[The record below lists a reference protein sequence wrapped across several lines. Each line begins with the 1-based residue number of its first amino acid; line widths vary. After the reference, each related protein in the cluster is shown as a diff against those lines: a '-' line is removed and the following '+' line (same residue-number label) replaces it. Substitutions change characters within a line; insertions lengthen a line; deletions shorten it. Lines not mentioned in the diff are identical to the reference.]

1 MRTKLAVLVA
11 AGLLAGCVS
20 KSKYDQLAM
29 QQQQLSQERDSL
41 QADVQSTKDMLA
53 NVDSA
58 LAAVKGL
65 AVAPTAAATG
75 DHPESSEAAYRA
87 VLLGKIRDV
96 ISRLDSAEKQVAHE
110 RARLSSATV
119 AERHL
124 RAQLDT
130 LQRNLADMK
139 TAAEQQ
145 EATIEQQKTQ
155 IQTLAARTD
164 TLSQQAAD
172 LTSRNAALSD
182 TVTNLV
188 NEENT
193 VYYAVGTKD
202 DLIKRGILVSEG
214 SKFLVFG
221 GHTLQPARN
230 LNPAQFQRLDLR
242 TDTVLTVPDPA
253 KEYKI
258 VTRQNPQYLAQAV
271 QSDGKVKGDLHI
283 TSPAFWDNGRYLIL
297 VQD

>member
-1 MRTKLAVLVA
+1 MRTSWTVLVA

-20 KSKYDQLAM
+20 KSKYDDLAT
-29 QQQQLSQERDSL
+29 QQQQLTQERDSL
-41 QADVQSTKDMLA
+41 RADQQATQAMLA

-58 LAAVKGL
+58 LTAVKGL
-65 AVAPTAAATG
+65 GVAPTATTG
-75 DHPESSEAAYRA
+75 DHPETGDAAYRA
-87 VLLGKIRDV
+87 VLLGKVREV
-96 ISRLDSAEKQVAHE
+96 ISRLDQAEKQVATE
-110 RARLSSATV
+110 RSRLSSTTV

-130 LQRNLADMK
+130 LQQNLADMK

-155 IQTLAARTD
+155 ISTLAARTD
-164 TLSQQAAD
+164 TLTQQSAD

-182 TVTNLV
+182 TLTNVV

-202 DLIKRGILVSEG
+202 DLIKRGVLVSEG

-221 GHTLQPARN
+221 GKTLEPARD
-230 LNPAQFQRLDLR
+230 LKPEQFQRLDRR
-242 TDTVLTVPDPA
+242 TDTVLTVPDPN

-258 VTRQNPQYLAQAV
+258 VTRQNPSYLTQNV
-271 QSDGKVKGDLHI
+271 QPNGKVKGDLHV
-283 TSPAFWDNGRYLIL
+283 TSPSFWDAGKYLIL

>member
-1 MRTKLAVLVA
+1 MRTSWTVLVA

-20 KSKYDQLAM
+20 KSKYDDLAM
-29 QQQQLSQERDSL
+29 QEQQLTQERDSL
-41 QADVQSTKDMLA
+41 QADQQATKTMLA

-58 LAAVKGL
+58 LTAVKGL
-65 AVAPTAAATG
+65 AVAPTATTG
-75 DHPESSEAAYRA
+75 DHPETGDAAYRS
-87 VLLGKIRDV
+87 VLLGKIREV
-96 ISRLDSAEKQVAHE
+96 ISRLDAAEKQVASE
-110 RARLSSATV
+110 RSRLSATTV

-124 RAQLDT
+124 RSQLDT
-130 LQRNLADMK
+130 LQRNIDDMK

-155 IQTLAARTD
+155 ISTLAARTD
-164 TLSQQAAD
+164 TLTQQSAD

-221 GHTLQPARN
+221 GKTLQPARD
-230 LNPAQFQRLDLR
+230 LKPEQFQRLDRR
-242 TDTVLTVPDPA
+242 TDTVLTVPDPN

-258 VTRQNPQYLAQAV
+258 VTRQNPSYLTPTV
-271 QSDGKVKGDLHI
+271 QSDDKVKGDLHI
-283 TSPAFWDNGRYLIL
+283 TSPAFWDAGKYLIL